1 MKYLA
6 EGLFIA
12 FCWGALGVVNKYVLN
27 HLESSTV
34 FILSGIVYFVLL
46 IGLLLYNK
54 NTFDKDLQKI
64 TRFQSF
70 CIIASAI
77 FLIFLPNFLY
87 YYFLKRTKASIITA
101 IAYSAPVFTL
111 LLAHLFLNER
121 IKGLSVFGIIL
132 VTLGIG
138 LISYE
143 EN

>member
-27 HLESSTV
+27 HLESSTLFV
-34 FILSGIVYFVLL
+34 LSGTVYF
-46 IGLLLYNK
+46 LLLLGLWFYYK
-54 NTFDKDLQKI
+54 KTIDKDLHKI
-64 TRFQSF
+64 TPFQSF

-87 YYFLKRTKASIITA
+87 YYFLKRTKASIITS

-111 LLAHLFLNER
+111 ILAYLFLNEK
-121 IKGLSVFGIIL
+121 IHGLGVLGIIL
-132 VTLGIG
+132 VTLGIFF
-138 LISYE
+138 ISYE
-143 EN
+143 L

>member
-12 FCWGALGVVNKYVLN
+12 FCWGSLGVVNKYVLN

-34 FILSGIVYFVLL
+34 FVLSGIIYFFFLL
-46 IGLLLYNK
+46 GLMFYNK
-54 NTFDKDLQKI
+54 KSIEKDLQKI

-70 CIIASAI
+70 CIIASSI

-111 LLAHLFLNER
+111 ILAHLLINER
-121 IKGLSVFGIIL
+121 IRPISI
-132 VTLGIG
+132 LGILLISLG
-138 LISYE
+138 IFFISYE
-143 EN
+143 E

>member
-34 FILSGIVYFVLL
+34 FILSGTVYFVLL
-46 IGLLLYNK
+46 IGLLIYNK
-54 NTFDKDLQKI
+54 KTFDKDLQKI

-111 LLAHLFLNER
+111 LLAYLFLNER
-121 IKGLSVFGIIL
+121 IKGLSFLGIIL

-143 EN
+143 E